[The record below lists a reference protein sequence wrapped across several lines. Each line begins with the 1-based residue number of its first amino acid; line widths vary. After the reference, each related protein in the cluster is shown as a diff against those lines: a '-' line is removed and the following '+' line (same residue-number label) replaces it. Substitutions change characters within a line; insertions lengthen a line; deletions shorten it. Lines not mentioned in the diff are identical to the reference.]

1 MDDLGLRRLDVLSAH
16 LAGYGV
22 PVVVVPHCKPQL
34 ASHPA
39 FGASLDT
46 LRSIGVQVLFD
57 PAAPYESRLPS
68 WAEVTA
74 ALPAAA
80 TQEVTR

>member
-1 MDDLGLRRLDVLSAH
+1 MV
-16 LAGYGV
+16 GYGV

-39 FGASLDT
+39 FGASLET
-46 LRSIGVQVLFD
+46 LRGTGVRIVFD
-57 PAAPYESRLPS
+57 PDAPYEARLPS

-74 ALPAAA
+74 TLSA
-80 TQEVTR
+80 TDAPCTATPTP